1 MSRAATARREPP
13 RSTQDVGR
21 PAQGG
26 ESVPALPREAVVLS
40 ALMLLHVVLMTPI
53 SAPRGWWPLA
63 FVCLTPWCVAAAWSQ
78 RAWLFHVLSYLAGSA
93 YFLVNLTWMMP
104 VTGLG
109 YIALA
114 FYLGVYWL
122 LAGWAV
128 RTAQRRGVPLV
139 VSVPVVWIGCE
150 YLRAVALTGFPWLFI
165 SHAFYRVLPLIQVSD
180 LVGAYGVSFV
190 VVMVNA
196 SLARVALH
204 RLSRRQSAGPR
215 GPLVSVI
222 AAAVLLIATLSY
234 GWYQL
239 SAAALTAGPRVAV
252 VQADFPLRNTPPYS
266 APGPIVFGRY
276 LQIAALAAAERP
288 DLLVLPETVW
298 NSVQNL
304 AFLENKNITI
314 PGQSPS
320 VYAYSM
326 LCHEATA
333 AFCRGD
339 LATADRTLAELL
351 ERWVNPARVPRRNGV
366 PEPLPRL
373 AGQSSPPV
381 CAVIGS
387 MAIDPSVDAAITG
400 VRKYN
405 SALVYDADGVQ
416 RPQRYDKTH
425 LVPFGEVV
433 PFRGTRLHW
442 LYAWL
447 NRLSPFSGA
456 DGTYE
461 YSMTSGAGYTV
472 FSLNTPQGVWRFGTP
487 ICYEDV
493 MPYVCRGYAWDGA
506 TRRVD
511 FLVNISN
518 DGWFLHSAE
527 LPQHLAICVFRAVEN
542 RVGIARSVN
551 TGISAF
557 IDPNG
562 RIRAL
567 VQRDGV
573 SHGPGIEG
581 FAIEPV
587 WIDTRASLYGR
598 FGDWFAQSCLLLS
611 VVTWIGSLAARV
623 ARRFRTAR
631 AGRAADA
638 SPAA

>member
-1 MSRAATARREPP
+1 MSGAATVRSERPRGSAAAIPPAPPCAAPTLRREFA
-13 RSTQDVGR
+13 TLAG
-21 PAQGG
+21 
-26 ESVPALPREAVVLS
+26 
-40 ALMLLHVVLMTPI
+40 LMVLHVALMTPI

-63 FVCLTPWCVAAAWSQ
+63 FVCLTPWSIAAGCAR
-78 RAWLFHVLSYLAGSA
+78 RAWLFHLLSYLAGSA
-93 YFLVNLTWMMP
+93 YFLINLTWMMP

-114 FYLGVYWL
+114 LYLGVYWL

-128 RTAQRRGVPLV
+128 RVAARRGVPLV
-139 VSVPVVWIGCE
+139 VSVPIVWVGCE
-150 YLRAVALTGFPWLFI
+150 YLRAVALTGFPWLFVA
-165 SHAFYRVLPLIQVSD
+165 HAFYRVLPMIQISD

-190 VVMVNA
+190 VIIANAAAAECALWKSGSRTGSRRRGVASLMVA
-196 SLARVALH
+196 SLAIV
-204 RLSRRQSAGPR
+204 G
-215 GPLVSVI
+215 
-222 AAAVLLIATLSY
+222 TLSY
-234 GWYQL
+234 GWQRLASAQL
-239 SAAALTAGPRVAV
+239 APGPRVAV
-252 VQADFPLRNTPPYS
+252 IQADFPLRNTPPYS

-276 LQIAALAAAERP
+276 LQIAAQAAAQRP
-288 DLLVLPETVW
+288 DLLVFPETVW
-298 NSVQNL
+298 SSVQNL
-304 AFLENKNITI
+304 AFLENKNISI

-339 LATADRTLAELL
+339 LATADRKLAELL
-351 ERWVNPARVPRRNGV
+351 ERWVNPARVPQRNGV

-373 AGQSSPPV
+373 TGAAAPPV
-381 CAVIGS
+381 RAVIGS
-387 MAIDPSVDAAITG
+387 MSIDPSVDAAITG

-416 RPQRYDKTH
+416 RRERYDKTH

-456 DGTYE
+456 DGTFE

-472 FSLNTPQGVWRFGTP
+472 FGLDTGAGTWRYGVP

-493 MPYVCRGYAWDGA
+493 MPYVCRRYAWDGA
-506 TRRVD
+506 SRRVD

-557 IDPNG
+557 IDSNG
-562 RIRAL
+562 LIRK
-567 VQRDGV
+567 VVDRDGV
-573 SHGPGIEG
+573 YHGEGIEG
-581 FAIEPV
+581 FAIDQV
-587 WIDTRASLYGR
+587 MIDTRASLYGR
-598 FGDWFAQSCLLLS
+598 FGDWFAQSCAAVCALH
-611 VVTWIGSLAARV
+611 WFGSFGARL
-623 ARRFRTAR
+623 ARRFRAPAAAR
-631 AGRAADA
+631 AVDA
-638 SPAA
+638 PPDV